1 MSRAHLLCTL
11 AGALAG
17 AGCASGADMAKAFDS
32 AADSA
37 ARVRTLRVDVHPGG
51 SSGLE
56 PQTWEAE
63 PGQTRGLEVELAAT
77 VVYGGRV
84 TGFRVNPY
92 ADIGVPGEQDVPVI
106 ARIEATATQG
116 ISGARVLSGA
126 DGTFS
131 LPLPADLEYLVAVI
145 PEDPVRLPPLILAA
159 SNLAETWTADLQL
172 GFGVPVYG
180 RILQADD
187 APAPG
192 GLSVAVLDP
201 GTGIMGSPVAVDAD
215 GYYQVRATPGEIVLV
230 FDDEDGTGPNPRV
243 EVEVTV
249 EEDTPLRRDVT
260 IGTIRSARVHG
271 QVYDED
277 GRTLADAELRF
288 RPVALD
294 GIPYPVD
301 FSRTTETDGSGVFN
315 RDLAYGT
322 WEVEVIP
329 PFESQ
334 GNASPSR
341 FSLEVAS
348 TDVAVDDINLV
359 PPVSVDATV
368 YGVGGDPLPGVI
380 VTFTEQGYAGW
391 SWTATSDSA
400 GRINLMVPNGPMNL
414 TLTPPDTGAAITTY
428 SVESPSALPRLE
440 LKRGQLVDGAVVSG
454 GEPVPYALVELRDS
468 QGALLGATLT
478 DGGGGFAVQVR
489 AAD

>member
-1 MSRAHLLCTL
+1 MSRARPRSLL
-11 AGALAG
+11 AAALWG
-17 AGCASGADMAKAFDS
+17 AGCSSGADFAKAFDS
-32 AADSA
+32 ASDSA
-37 ARVRTLRVDVHPGG
+37 ARVRALRVDVHPGG

-56 PQTWEAE
+56 PQSWQAE
-63 PGQTRGLEVELAAT
+63 PGQTRGLEVELAST

-92 ADIGVPGEQDVPVI
+92 ADIGVPGEADVPVV
-106 ARIEATATQG
+106 ARIEASATQG
-116 ISGARVLSGA
+116 ISGARVLTDA

-159 SNLAETWTADLQL
+159 ADLAETWTADLRL
-172 GFGVPVYG
+172 DFGVPVYG

-187 APAPG
+187 SPAPG
-192 GLSVAVLDP
+192 SLSVAVLDP
-201 GTGIMGSPVAVDAD
+201 GTGIAGTPVAVDAD

-260 IGTIRSARVHG
+260 IGSISSARVHG
-271 QVYDED
+271 QVYDEA

-294 GIPYPVD
+294 GVPYPVS
-301 FSRTTETDGSGVFN
+301 FTRTTETDGSGVFN

-329 PFESQ
+329 PFEAE

-341 FSLEVAS
+341 FTLEVAS
-348 TDVAVDDINLV
+348 ADVTVEDINLSA
-359 PPVSVDATV
+359 PVSVDATV
-368 YGVGGDPLPGVI
+368 YGAGGDPLPGVL

-400 GRINLMVPNGPMNL
+400 GRINLMVPNGPMTI
-414 TLTPPDTGAAITTY
+414 TLTPPDTGAAITSY

-440 LKRGQLVDGAVVSG
+440 LKRGQLVDGAVLSD

-468 QGALLGATLT
+468 QGALLGTTLT
-478 DGGGGFAVQVR
+478 DGGGGFSVQVR
-489 AAD
+489 PAD